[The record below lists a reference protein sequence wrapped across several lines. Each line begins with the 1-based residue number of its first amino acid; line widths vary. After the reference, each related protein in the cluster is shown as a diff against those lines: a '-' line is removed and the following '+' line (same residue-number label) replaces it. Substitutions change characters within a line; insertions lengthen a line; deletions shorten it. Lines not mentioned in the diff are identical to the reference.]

1 MTTAPQTVNAATAAG
16 TLLHPFD
23 DALVLE
29 RAGEH
34 CYLGRTT
41 PAYWNMI
48 GPFGGITAATLL
60 QAALRHPERLGDP
73 LALTVNFAGPI
84 AEGPFEIEAR
94 PTRTNRST
102 QHWQIALRQGD
113 AVATTATVVF
123 SVRRETWACGEAS
136 RPEAPPAHEVPP
148 MAGFAPVRWLKS
160 YDMRPFRGAKPTTE
174 PGTEH
179 PDSLT
184 QFWLRDEPARTPDFA
199 AVAAWCDSFYPRIF
213 LKRAGFVPAGTV
225 SLTTYFHAD
234 AATLAALGDS
244 HVLCSAQAQV
254 FRQGFFDQSAQV
266 WSAGGELL
274 ATSHQIVYYK
284 E

>member
-1 MTTAPQTVNAATAAG
+1 MSSATVAG
-16 TLLHPFD
+16 LLPHPFD
-23 DALVLE
+23 DALALE
-29 RAGEH
+29 PAGEH
-34 CYLGRTT
+34 RYLGRTT

-60 QAALRHPERLGDP
+60 QAALQHPLRLGEP
-73 LALTVNFAGPI
+73 SALTVNFAGPI

-94 PTRTNRST
+94 PVRTNRST
-102 QHWQIALRQGD
+102 QHWHIELRQGG
-113 AVATTATVVF
+113 AVATTASAVF
-123 SVRRETWACGEAS
+123 AVRRETWACGEAV
-136 RPEAPPAHEVPP
+136 RPEAPPADAVPA
-148 MAGFAPVRWLKS
+148 MDGFAPVRWLKA
-160 YDMRPFRGAKPTTE
+160 YDMRPIRGARPTAE
-174 PGTEH
+174 PGTGH

-184 QFWLRDEPARTPDFA
+184 QFWLRDQPARTPDFA

-244 HVLCSAQAQV
+244 HVLASAQAQV
-254 FRQGFFDQSAQV
+254 FRQGFFDQSAQI
-266 WSAGGELL
+266 WGAGGELL

>member
-1 MTTAPQTVNAATAAG
+1 MTLAPQTVTAAAAG

-29 RAGEH
+29 PAGEH
-34 CYLGRTT
+34 RFLGRTT

-60 QAALRHPERLGDP
+60 QAALQHPERLGDP

-102 QHWQIALRQGD
+102 QHWQIELRQRD
-113 AVATTATVVF
+113 AVATTATAVF
-123 SVRRETWACGEAS
+123 SLRRETWSCGEAV
-136 RPEAPPAHEVPP
+136 RPEAPAADEVPA

-160 YDMRPFRGAKPTTE
+160 YDMRPFRGARPTTE

-184 QFWLRDEPARTPDFA
+184 QFWLRDEPARTPDFPA
-199 AVAAWCDSFYPRIF
+199 MAAWCDSFYPRIF